1 MTMQTPDIEEI
12 SFSIGATEGAELNRI
27 RITPEQRLFQA
38 LEWGRHM
45 IQGKIIVRPSDT
57 CDRIEIDYGR

>member
-1 MTMQTPDIEEI
+1 MIMQTPDVEET
-12 SFSIGATEGAELNRI
+12 SFSIGAIKGAELNRI
-27 RITPEQRLFQA
+27 KITPEQRLFQA

-45 IQGKIIVRPSDT
+45 IQRKIRVRPSET